1 MSLNVQIG
9 RRAAFGSGTGRKGI
23 MATQQQGEDSDSTFG
38 AWIMAVAERSDREAF
53 AGLFAHFAP
62 RIKGYCLK
70 RGSAAA
76 AAEEIAQESLIQVWR
91 RAGQFDPSKASASTW
106 IFTIAR
112 NKRIDAFRRESRPEL
127 TAEDLEI
134 DDGGSATSFDHVAEA
149 ELGDSLAEK
158 VAGLPPDQAEVIRK
172 AFYEDKTHQ
181 AIAEELDLPL
191 GTVKSRIRLAL
202 ARLRNSMSEHHS

>member
-1 MSLNVQIG
+1 
-9 RRAAFGSGTGRKGI
+9 
-23 MATQQQGEDSDSTFG
+23 MAPVNSKSRTEPALDLA
-38 AWIMAVAERSDREAF
+38 AWIQEIAEKRSRDAF
-53 AGLFAHFAP
+53 STLFKYMAP

-70 RGSAAA
+70 RGSAAT

-134 DDGGSATSFDHVAEA
+134 DVGGSTTSFDHVADA
-149 ELGDSLAEK
+149 EMGDSLAEK
-158 VAGLPPDQAEVIRK
+158 VAGLPPDQAQVIRK

-181 AIAEELDLPL
+181 TIAEELGLPL

-202 ARLRNSMSEHHS
+202 ARLRNSMSEPSS

>member
-1 MSLNVQIG
+1 
-9 RRAAFGSGTGRKGI
+9 
-23 MATQQQGEDSDSTFG
+23 MATQSHGEDSDSTFG
-38 AWIMAVAERSDREAF
+38 ALILAVAERSDRAAF
-53 AGLFAHFAP
+53 ARLFAHFAP

-70 RGSAAA
+70 RGSAPT

-91 RAGQFDPSKASASTW
+91 RAGQFDPSKASAATW
-106 IFTIAR
+106 IFAIAR

-134 DDGGSATSFDHVAEA
+134 DIASGTTSFDHVAEA
-149 ELGDSLAEK
+149 EIGDSLAEK
-158 VAGLPPDQAEVIRK
+158 VAGLPPDQAQVIHK

-181 AIAEELDLPL
+181 AIAAELDLPL

-202 ARLRNSMSEHHS
+202 ARLRNSISEQPS